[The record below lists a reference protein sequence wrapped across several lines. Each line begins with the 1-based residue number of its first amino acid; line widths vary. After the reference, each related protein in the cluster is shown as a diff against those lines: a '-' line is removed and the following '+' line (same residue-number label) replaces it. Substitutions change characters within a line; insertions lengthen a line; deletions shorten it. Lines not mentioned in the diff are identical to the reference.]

1 MPFETIDIFLVNDN
15 CSDRELRNSISNY
28 PNIKIVGEANHRDRE
43 IQKLKDLLKRGIKI
57 DLIILLCSDRASF
70 VDGKSAFDLYQ
81 KLIDI
86 DPNLPIFILTGKDSS
101 QQFIKVITNLD
112 KQENK
117 DLENLTIKPVSK
129 GKFLGKSVLKKIL
142 KSNAR
147 SGLDRIAND
156 LNIINNRLGIIQA
169 DLDRTNRKIQN
180 NSQLFFDL
188 LFWQGRRRELLVS
201 KLLLE
206 QVVSLTSDRPSQ
218 KKDILNSDSYLVT
231 QNKNMENGELINKI
245 AQDKESTENGDRQTK
260 NSDLEPIS
268 KYDLQQFNCVLL
280 AKIAESI
287 GIDLENNTG
296 LLLEIDI
303 LKPERKIELIQR
315 ILQQLDKIYIR
326 EKQSQSHSNETS
338 QSQTGDRTKI
348 IKKGTN
354 QKNQLILSE
363 TSSLENQNL
372 LLEIWQESTKELLK
386 EYLGENLENYDT
398 LEIGEE
404 FENEAESILNRII
417 VEETA
422 NVQQEIFSKNLLFE
436 EAFISLIK
444 GTETS
449 QFILDKKNKTEI
461 EKISGDRAIEIVIQN
476 SIVKI
481 ANAAMVVV
489 LNNFVKIECIEKN
502 LYKTSLLSSREMA
515 KFRNR
520 LSWRYRKEK
529 YIQEPKDIFESQYR
543 LYYFSNNKICTE
555 WFYKPRHEELNQL
568 RGIPWLTT
576 IAIETRDSLAPILQ
590 AIVGFVGEA
599 IFYFLKDVVGKGIGL
614 IAQGVIQGIGNA
626 LQDNRYSKNNK
637 RTK

>member
-15 CSDRELRNSISNY
+15 CSSQEFRNSISNY

-43 IQKLKDLLKRGIKI
+43 IEKLKDLLKLGIKI

-101 QQFIKVITNLD
+101 QQFIKVITNLG

-117 DLENLTIKPVSK
+117 DLEKLTVKPVSK
-129 GKFLGKSVLKKIL
+129 GKFLGKNVLKKIL

-147 SGLDRIAND
+147 SGLDRISND

-180 NSQLFFDL
+180 NYKLFFDL

-201 KLLLE
+201 KLLIE
-206 QVVSLTSDRPSQ
+206 QVVSFTSDRPSK
-218 KKDILNSDSYLVT
+218 KKDILNSDSYLVP

-245 AQDKESTENGDRQTK
+245 AKDRASTENGDRQAK
-260 NSDLEPIS
+260 NTDLEPVS
-268 KYDLQQFNCVLL
+268 KYNLQQFNCALL
-280 AKIAESI
+280 AKISENI

-326 EKQSQSHSNETS
+326 EKKLNSSETS

-348 IKKGTN
+348 VKKGTK

-398 LEIGEE
+398 LDIGEE
-404 FENEAESILNRII
+404 SENEAESILNRII

-449 QFILDKKNKTEI
+449 KFILDQKNKTEI
-461 EKISGDRAIEIVIQN
+461 EKISGDSAIEIVIQN

-529 YIQEPKDIFESQYR
+529 YIEEPKDIFESQYR

-555 WFYKPRHEELNQL
+555 WFYKPRHEELNRL

-614 IAQGVIQGIGNA
+614 IAQGIIQGIGNA

>member
-15 CSDRELRNSISNY
+15 CSSQEFRNSISNY

-43 IQKLKDLLKRGIKI
+43 IEKLKDLLKLGIKI

-70 VDGKSAFDLYQ
+70 VGGKSAFDLYQ

-101 QQFIKVITNLD
+101 QQFIKVITNLG

-117 DLENLTIKPVSK
+117 DLEKLTVKPVSK
-129 GKFLGKSVLKKIL
+129 GKFLGKNVLKKIL

-147 SGLDRIAND
+147 SGLDRISND

-180 NSQLFFDL
+180 NYKLFFDL

-201 KLLLE
+201 KLLIE
-206 QVVSLTSDRPSQ
+206 QVVSFTSDRPSQ
-218 KKDILNSDSYLVT
+218 KKDIFNSDSYLVA

-245 AQDKESTENGDRQTK
+245 AQDKESKENGDRQTK
-260 NSDLEPIS
+260 NTDLEPVS
-268 KYDLQQFNCVLL
+268 KYNLQQFNCALL
-280 AKIAESI
+280 AKISENI

-326 EKQSQSHSNETS
+326 EKQSNSSETS
-338 QSQTGDRTKI
+338 QLQTGDPTKI
-348 IKKGTN
+348 VKKGMK

-363 TSSLENQNL
+363 VSSLENQNL

-404 FENEAESILNRII
+404 SENEAESILNRII

-449 QFILDKKNKTEI
+449 KFILDQKNKTEI
-461 EKISGDRAIEIVIQN
+461 EKISGDSAIEIVIQN

-529 YIQEPKDIFESQYR
+529 YIEEPKDIFESQYR

-555 WFYKPRHEELNQL
+555 WFYKPRHEELNRL